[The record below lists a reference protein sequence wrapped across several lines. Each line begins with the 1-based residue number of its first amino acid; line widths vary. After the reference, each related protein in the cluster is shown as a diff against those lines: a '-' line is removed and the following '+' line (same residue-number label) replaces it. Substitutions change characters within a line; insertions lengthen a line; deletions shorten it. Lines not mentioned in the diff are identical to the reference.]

1 MVVPRSDRKP
11 SGGASNGP
19 VHRQF
24 HTLSRNRKAPR
35 YAPHEFTEILVLPVS
50 VTPQISDLLMPV
62 SAGGKFYAKLYE
74 MASYGACRWATC
86 ASGSGMSD
94 PTAARIAIPAR

>member
-1 MVVPRSDRKP
+1 MGQFTVNSILYPATEKHL
-11 SGGASNGP
+11 GTSN
-19 VHRQF
+19 
-24 HTLSRNRKAPR
+24 N
-35 YAPHEFTEILVLPVS
+35 APHEFTEILVLPVS

-86 ASGSGMSD
+86 ASGSGMTD